1 MKTTRGNA
9 PRALTRYGAVAAL
22 LATLT
27 ACLAGPAQY
36 YEGTGVH
43 DATAAEVAGAW
54 ESVEGTAMTLRP
66 DGTASVTR
74 LDGQDFDFD
83 QGWRLSGKGTWSLA
97 DDRGGQGVR
106 LELTTRTEVDHRADA
121 TMPLPAG
128 TDAPTTYS
136 WCFHVDRDDKR
147 RLVLFFFFGDP
158 DGGSTYVM
166 TRKPS
171 ATAAP

>member
-9 PRALTRYGAVAAL
+9 PRALTRYGVVVAL

-36 YEGTGVH
+36 YEGTDVH

-54 ESVEGTAMTLRP
+54 ESEEGTAMTLRP
-66 DGTASVTR
+66 DGTATVTR
-74 LDGQDFDFD
+74 LDGEDFDFD
-83 QGWRLSGKGTWSLA
+83 EGWRLSGKGTWSLT
-97 DDRGGQGVR
+97 DDRNGQDLR
-106 LELTTRTEVDHRADA
+106 LELTARTGVDQRADA

-128 TDAPTTYS
+128 TDAPTTYT
-136 WCFHVDRDDKR
+136 WRFYVDRNDR
-147 RLVLFFFFGDP
+147 RELVLFFFFGDP